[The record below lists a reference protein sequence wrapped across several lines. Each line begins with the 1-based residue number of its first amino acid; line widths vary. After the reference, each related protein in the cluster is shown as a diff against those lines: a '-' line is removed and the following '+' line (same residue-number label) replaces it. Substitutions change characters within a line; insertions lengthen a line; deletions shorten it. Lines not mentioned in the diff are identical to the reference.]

1 MTFIV
6 HRNSVRCSELL
17 CVLKAL
23 TTGKY
28 RLKSTPTDI
37 LSYKLFWIPQPQQFR
52 KLLTHFCINLRYFS
66 LLVGSSCTAMF
77 ELSM

>member
-6 HRNSVRCSELL
+6 HRNSVRCSELF
-17 CVLKAL
+17 CVLTEL

-37 LSYKLFWIPQPQQFR
+37 LSYKLFRIP
-52 KLLTHFCINLRYFS
+52 
-66 LLVGSSCTAMF
+66 
-77 ELSM
+77 